1 MGDVNFDQAAPVN
14 DVWTALNQ
22 LQAENQQLR
31 QAFEQLQVSTAQ
43 APPQVVAAPTP
54 IALPATKEPRIGLPD
69 KFDGTRSK
77 FRGFVNQIRLLIR
90 MQPLRYPTGEIQVG
104 LIGTLLSG
112 TALSWFSPLVEKNSP
127 LLQDLD
133 DFLEEFTNTFGETDK
148 ARTATTKLRSLQQ
161 RSRAASVYAAEFR
174 QLACDVDWDDNALIS
189 TFRWGL
195 RDDVKDLL
203 LNLPDP
209 TTLSEAI
216 TQAVRCDN
224 RLFERRQER
233 RSLSGPYRVDATTP
247 VRQNNTSRPEPMQI
261 DSSKIL
267 KLSQEEKDRRRK
279 EDLCL
284 YCGEKGHRAHN
295 CRNRVS
301 TSKPHK
307 FRYTSE
313 DSKMAKEE
321 DDQEND
327 DNQPQ

>member
-1 MGDVNFDQAAPVN
+1 MGDTSFDQGISVN
-14 DVWTALNQ
+14 DMWNALQQ
-22 LQAENQQLR
+22 LQEENNNLR
-31 QAFEQLQVSTAQ
+31 HAFEQLQALTSR
-43 APPQVVAAPTP
+43 PPRPTVAVTTPPTN
-54 IALPATKEPRIGLPD
+54 EPRIGLPD

-77 FRGFVNQIRLLIR
+77 FRGFVNQIRLIIR
-90 MQPLRYPTGEIQVG
+90 MEPLRYPTEETQVG

-112 TALSWFSPLVEKNSP
+112 TALSWFSPLVEKDSP
-127 LLQDLD
+127 LLQDFYG
-133 DFLEEFTNTFGETDK
+133 FLEEFTNTFGETDK
-148 ARTATTKLRSLQQ
+148 ERTATTKICSLQQ
-161 RSRAASVYAAEFR
+161 RLRAASVYAAEFR
-174 QLACDVDWDDNALIS
+174 QLACDVDWDDKALIS
-189 TFRWGL
+189 AFRWGL

-233 RSLSGPYRVDATTP
+233 RSSSSSYRVDAATP
-247 VRQNNTSRPEPMQI
+247 TRQSNASTREPMQI

-267 KLSQEEKDRRRK
+267 KLSPEEKDRRRK

-295 CRNRVS
+295 CHKKVS

-307 FRYTSE
+307 FRYTSV
-313 DSKMAKEE
+313 DPGMVKEE
-321 DDQEND
+321 EDQEND
-327 DNQPQ
+327 NTQPQ